1 MALGSSII
9 TWQLLPKILAPGDH
23 IPHSIHQLPTANIP
37 DRIPTGIARLHTISS
52 WRRMP
57 QIARLLATLVIV
69 GLFTLAACSTATPEP
84 IY

>member
-23 IPHSIHQLPTANIP
+23 VPHSIHQLPTANIP
-37 DRIPTGIARLHTISS
+37 DRIPTWIARLHTISS

-69 GLFTLAACSTATPEP
+69 GLFTLAAYPTATPEP